1 MNEDETEMAEAYALL
16 RGFEL
21 TGQLGAGLNG
31 RVWAVTGKDNTVEW
45 ALKIQDAQGFRLE
58 LACYERLAEH
68 EVTEVAGFNVPVLI
82 HAEDRWQAIEMSIVD
97 RPFVLDFAQA
107 YLDTPPEFP
116 EEVWQECLETWE
128 SRYEDDWPAVK
139 LALRELRLLG
149 IYYLDV
155 HRGNI
160 AL

>member
-16 RGFEL
+16 RGFQL
-21 TGQLGAGLNG
+21 TKQLGAGLNG

-45 ALKIQDAQGFRLE
+45 ALKIQDAQGFRLG

-82 HAEDRWQAIEMSIVD
+82 HAEERWQAIEMSIVD

-116 EEVWQECLETWE
+116 EEVWQECWETWE
-128 SRYEDDWPAVK
+128 GRYEDDWPQVK

>member
-1 MNEDETEMAEAYALL
+1 MNEQDTEMAEAYALL
-16 RGFEL
+16 RGFQL

-31 RVWAVTGKDNTVEW
+31 RVWAVTGKNNTVEW
-45 ALKIQDAQGFRLE
+45 ALKIQDEQGFRLE
-58 LACYERLAEH
+58 RACYERLAEH

-82 HAEDRWQAIEMSIVD
+82 HAEESWQAIEMSIVD
-97 RPFVLDFAQA
+97 RPFILDFAQA
-107 YLDTPPEFP
+107 YLNEPPEFP
-116 EEVWQECLETWE
+116 EEVWQQCLETWE
-128 SRYEDDWPAVK
+128 ERYEEDWPQVK

-149 IYYLDV
+149 IHYLDV